1 MDPQTRLQ
9 FWTFYPQPVPPPSCC
24 KDFAFYFA
32 ISQGLSFNLKSTV
45 TAIYPM
51 YMYTAKTQYRKFET
65 NISRQE
71 IARTQSQFPHS
82 CVFERFVYSH
92 DQFAYSAVGEYV
104 VRSWEYIHRS
114 QTHERGNWD

>member
-45 TAIYPM
+45 TASVLPNVHGKDTIPI
-51 YMYTAKTQYRKFET
+51 TET
-65 NISRQE
+65 NTCIPRKG
-71 IARTQSQFPHS
+71 IAWSVSDFI
-82 CVFERFVYSH
+82 YSH
-92 DQFAYSAVGEYV
+92 DQFAYSAVGKYV
-104 VRSWEYIHRS
+104 VRI
-114 QTHERGNWD
+114 